1 MSARMRVGEVAR
13 QLRIRRSAAQAA
25 PRRPGAAHQASTVS
39 VHVRHLGQLF
49 SSFDPSPFWDRDLDR
64 DAAAFVEE
72 EFADRPRDRTWVLN
86 VTTSDLY
93 EETQPVVQDAVK
105 HYYLRLA
112 DSTRYRIRE
121 QLRIGRISLAI
132 GVGVFVL
139 CMSAPALIKAAF
151 ERPLPDVLSEG
162 LIVLGWIALWL
173 PIEQLVGDLIPLIR
187 QRSFYQQ
194 LARIRVHLRRVPAAA
209 TVGAVA
215 PSAA

>member
-1 MSARMRVGEVAR
+1 MNAAP
-13 QLRIRRSAAQAA
+13 RRDSVVQAA
-25 PRRPGAAHQASTVS
+25 PRHRSPAHQVSTVS

-72 EFADRPRDRTWVLN
+72 EFADRPRDRPWVLN

-93 EETQPVVQDAVK
+93 EETQPVVQDAVR
-105 HYYLRLA
+105 HYYLRFV
-112 DSTRYRIRE
+112 DSTRHRIRE
-121 QLRIGRISLAI
+121 QLRIGRISLAV
-132 GVGVFVL
+132 GVGMFAM
-139 CMSAPALIKAAF
+139 CMSAPALFGAVFA
-151 ERPLPDVLSEG
+151 RALPDVLAEG

-173 PIEQLVGDLIPLIR
+173 PIEQLVSELVPLMP

-209 TVGAVA
+209 TVGAVP

>member
-1 MSARMRVGEVAR
+1 MNAAH
-13 QLRIRRSAAQAA
+13 RRDSVVQAA
-25 PRRPGAAHQASTVS
+25 PRHHSPAHQVSTVS

-72 EFADRPRDRTWVLN
+72 EFADRPRDRPWVLN

-93 EETQPVVQDAVK
+93 EETQPVVQDAVR
-105 HYYLRLA
+105 HYYLRFV
-112 DSTRYRIRE
+112 DSTRHRIRE
-121 QLRIGRISLAI
+121 QLRIGRISLAV
-132 GVGVFVL
+132 GVGMFAL
-139 CMSAPALIKAAF
+139 CMSAPTLFGAVFVRA
-151 ERPLPDVLSEG
+151 LPDVLAEG

-173 PIEQLVGDLIPLIR
+173 PIEQLVSELVPLMR

-209 TVGAVA
+209 TVGAVP

>member
-1 MSARMRVGEVAR
+1 MSAGMRAGEVTR
-13 QLRIRRSAAQAA
+13 KLRISRPAVEAT
-25 PRRPGAAHQASTVS
+25 PRHRDPAHQASTVS

-72 EFADRPRDRTWVLN
+72 EFADRPRDRSWILN
-86 VTTSDLY
+86 ITTSDLY

-105 HYYLRLA
+105 HYYQRLA
-112 DSTRYRIRE
+112 DSTRHRIRE

-132 GVGVFVL
+132 GVGVFAL

-151 ERPLPDVLSEG
+151 ARPLPDMPSEG

-187 QRSFYQQ
+187 QRSFYRQ
-194 LARIRVHLRRVPAAA
+194 LARIRVHLRRIPAAA
-209 TVGAVA
+209 TVDVA
-215 PSAA
+215 PPSAA